1 VKNPRFWA
9 SAFYFAYF
17 AAGGAYSSYL
27 IVYYRQS
34 GMSIPQIGILA
45 ALPTLMYLVGSPIW
59 AAVADIFRLH
69 KRLLPLTVLL
79 TIPSI
84 LLISLVHSF
93 WWLCLLVFV
102 FALCLSP
109 ILALADYSVINML
122 GDKSYEYGRLR
133 IWGAVSYGLSAW
145 ITGWLVERYGTPV
158 LFIIFSVS
166 MAVAVLVSTQ
176 MQAPRLNRTQSF
188 WLGARKLVSDFRW
201 YAFLLGLFLV
211 GLSFSSIN
219 NFFILFMKSLGG
231 GEGLF
236 GLSVAFAGVS
246 ELPTFLFSS
255 ILLRKLTARRMLI
268 LGVMMMIVRCT
279 LISLLVDP
287 RMALALQLMH
297 GLTFSMIWIAG
308 VSYANEIAPPGMG
321 ATAQALFSSTLLG
334 LGNGVGALLGSQV
347 YAAFGPASLY
357 RAAAVSALCG
367 FVFLL
372 VVSRYRKAPAS
383 FMN

>member
-1 VKNPRFWA
+1 MKKPRFWA

-27 IVYYRQS
+27 IVYYRAS

-59 AAVADIFRLH
+59 AAVADIFHLH
-69 KRLLPLTVLL
+69 NKLLPLTALL

-84 LLISLVHSF
+84 LLISRVHTF
-93 WWLCLLVFV
+93 WMLCLLVFL
-102 FALCLSP
+102 FSLCISP
-109 ILALADYSVINML
+109 VLALADYSVINML
-122 GDKSYEYGRLR
+122 GDRSYEYGKLR

-145 ITGWLVERYGTPV
+145 ITGWLVERYGAPV
-158 LFIIFSVS
+158 LFIIFSVT
-166 MAVAVLVSTQ
+166 MAIAVLVSTR
-176 MQAPRLNRTQSF
+176 MQAPRLVRTESYWQ
-188 WLGARKLVSDFRW
+188 GARKLAADFRW

-255 ILLRKLTARRMLI
+255 ILLRKLTARRMLV

-279 LISLLVDP
+279 LISFMVDP
-287 RMALALQLMH
+287 RMALLLQLMH
-297 GLTFSMIWIAG
+297 GLTF
-308 VSYANEIAPPGMG
+308 
-321 ATAQALFSSTLLG
+321 
-334 LGNGVGALLGSQV
+334 
-347 YAAFGPASLY
+347 
-357 RAAAVSALCG
+357 
-367 FVFLL
+367 
-372 VVSRYRKAPAS
+372 
-383 FMN
+383 

>member
-1 VKNPRFWA
+1 MKKPRFWA

-27 IVYYRQS
+27 IVYYRAS

-59 AAVADIFRLH
+59 AAVADIFHLH
-69 KRLLPLTVLL
+69 NKLLPLTALL

-84 LLISLVHSF
+84 LLISRVHTF
-93 WWLCLLVFV
+93 WMLCLLVFL
-102 FALCLSP
+102 FSLCISP
-109 ILALADYSVINML
+109 VLALADYSVINML
-122 GDKSYEYGRLR
+122 GDRSYEYGKLR

-145 ITGWLVERYGTPV
+145 ITGWLVERYGAPV
-158 LFIIFSVS
+158 LFIIFSVT
-166 MAVAVLVSTQ
+166 MAIAVLVSTR
-176 MQAPRLNRTQSF
+176 MQVPRLVRTESYWQ
-188 WLGARKLVSDFRW
+188 GARKLAADFRW

-255 ILLRKLTARRMLI
+255 ILLRKLTARRMLV

-279 LISLLVDP
+279 LISFMVDP
-287 RMALALQLMH
+287 RMALLLQLMH
-297 GLTFSMIWIAG
+297 GLTFSMTWIAG

-334 LGNGVGALLGSQV
+334 LGNGIGALIGSQI

-372 VVSRYRKAPAS
+372 AVSLRRKPPAS
-383 FMN
+383 SIA

>member
-1 VKNPRFWA
+1 MKKPRFWA

-27 IVYYRQS
+27 IVYYRAS

-59 AAVADIFRLH
+59 AAVADIFHLH
-69 KRLLPLTVLL
+69 NKLLPLTALL

-84 LLISLVHSF
+84 LLISRVHTF
-93 WWLCLLVFV
+93 WMLCLLVFL
-102 FALCLSP
+102 FSLCISP
-109 ILALADYSVINML
+109 VLALADYSVINML
-122 GDKSYEYGRLR
+122 GDRSYQYGKLR

-145 ITGWLVERYGTPV
+145 ITGWLVERYGAPV
-158 LFIIFSVS
+158 LFIIFSVT
-166 MAVAVLVSTQ
+166 MAIAVLVSTR
-176 MQAPRLNRTQSF
+176 MQAPRLVRTESYWQ
-188 WLGARKLVSDFRW
+188 GARKLAADFRW

-255 ILLRKLTARRMLI
+255 ILLRKLTARRMLV

-279 LISLLVDP
+279 LISFMVDP
-287 RMALALQLMH
+287 RMALLLQLMH
-297 GLTFSMIWIAG
+297 GLTFSMTWIAG

-334 LGNGVGALLGSQV
+334 LGNGIGALIGSQI

-372 VVSRYRKAPAS
+372 AVSLRRKTPAS
-383 FMN
+383 SIA